1 MWWIIIAV
9 YVVGLIIVSAIIT
22 AAERTVIEKNRAI
35 DFILITLWPIT
46 LAACIVVIVAKALY
60 LCYDAIVCGIED
72 EINTLG

>member
-1 MWWIIIAV
+1 MWWIIAV
-9 YVVGLIIVSAIIT
+9 YVVGLIIISAIIT
-22 AAERTVIEKNRAI
+22 AAEKTIMEKNRVI

-46 LAACIVVIVAKALY
+46 LTACIIFIVAKALY